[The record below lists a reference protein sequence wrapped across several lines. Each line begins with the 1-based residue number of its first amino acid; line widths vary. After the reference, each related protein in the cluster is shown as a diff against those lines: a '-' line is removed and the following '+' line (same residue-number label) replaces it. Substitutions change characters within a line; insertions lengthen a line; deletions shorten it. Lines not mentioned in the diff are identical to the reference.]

1 VIQVDYVA
9 TTTFMANGKEI
20 KRGAVIKGKEV
31 AKWLNYQLLETAGY
45 IRRIE
50 SSGE

>member
-1 VIQVDYVA
+1 MKYVA
-9 TTTFMANGKEI
+9 TTSFMANGNQVQ
-20 KRGAVIKGKEV
+20 RGAILDGKEV

-50 SSGE
+50 VSNV